1 MAQDRDGAIWL
12 GTNEGVFVVDD
23 PKTWFDNDFHVTQ
36 IKVPRNDGTDYADYL
51 LAGVPITAI
60 AVDGA
65 NRKWIGTQGDGVYL
79 LSPDGVKTIHHFK
92 ANNSP
97 LFSDNIWSIACH
109 PTNGS
114 VMIST
119 DVGMLSYEG
128 DASEP
133 NEQLNR
139 SQLRVYPNPFRPTM
153 QRQVTLDGLTAD
165 ADVRVT
171 TTSGALVFA
180 GRSQGGLFRWD
191 GRDSRGVMV
200 ASGVYYFHISTAD
213 GSKGA
218 TAKVAVVR

>member
-1 MAQDRDGAIWL
+1 
-12 GTNEGVFVVDD
+12 
-23 PKTWFDNDFHVTQ
+23 
-36 IKVPRNDGTDYADYL
+36 
-51 LAGVPITAI
+51 
-60 AVDGA
+60 
-65 NRKWIGTQGDGVYL
+65 
-79 LSPDGVKTIHHFK
+79 
-92 ANNSP
+92 
-97 LFSDNIWSIACH
+97 
-109 PTNGS
+109 
-114 VMIST
+114 
-119 DVGMLSYEG
+119 MLSYEG

-139 SQLRVYPNPFRPTM
+139 SQLRVYPNPFRPTV

-200 ASGVYYFHISTAD
+200 ASGVYYFHISNAD
-213 GSKGA
+213 GSRGI